1 MGACGHI
8 LFPSPLNGRAEKLLL
23 IRLLRGQSCEMD
35 QPVKFVT
42 KPRPAPRAHSRLAPR
57 PSWTCSSFPP
67 SCSLG
72 SPFLTEKWP
81 VSLPESCSASQGNPD
96 SVAFPEFPFCSA
108 WCARSTGGTSL
119 PPLRWPHD
127 SVPHLLG
134 RRNWL
139 RNGRVTHLRF
149 SLETDIGTLGASHT
163 SKDTASSF
171 SASDEFL
178 LTPWRC
184 SWTPAPGKPCFAHY
198 PCPSGIISAAS
209 LCGIQNCHRTCHPS
223 PPCCRRALPC
233 SCIRHLDLSL
243 LRSCYVC
250 AHFCW
255 ASVLPGNPW

>member
-1 MGACGHI
+1 
-8 LFPSPLNGRAEKLLL
+8 
-23 IRLLRGQSCEMD
+23 MD

-57 PSWTCSSFPP
+57 PSWTRSSFPP

-81 VSLPESCSASQGNPD
+81 LSLPDSCSASQGNPD

-119 PPLRWPHD
+119 PPLRWPHG
-127 SVPHLLG
+127 SVPHLIG

-209 LCGIQNCHRTCHPS
+209 LCGLQNGHRTCHPS